1 MNNTVLNVSSENQT
15 ELVLQTITVNNEP
28 FVSASNRN

>member
-1 MNNTVLNVSSENQT
+1 MNLVLNVSSENQT
-15 ELVLQTITVNNEP
+15 ELVIQTITVNNKP